1 MAVFLTAVG
10 MVIHQ
15 LESVLIKLYNRKYT
29 KGGFLFTGL
38 ISLFAMVFFAFTD
51 TDGFS
56 LPKELLPYTVAA
68 GILFCGASILTYL
81 ALGWGSFVLSNLILS
96 YSLLISIGYGIFWLG
111 ESASILTWGG
121 IGLMLVSLY
130 LVRGGSQ
137 EEGMRFSWKW
147 LVAILLSSLCSGL
160 FSVLRRVQQLR
171 FADSCTHEFMLVI
184 LAISACVLLAVGAV
198 IEGKDLLTVLKAC
211 GGYAALAGLANGAS
225 NLVAFWVE
233 LLLPIS
239 VLAPTRSGV
248 QILLSFAI
256 SRFLFQERFLKRQ
269 ILGVVLGA
277 VALVLL
283 NL

>member
-1 MAVFLTAVG
+1 MAILLTAVG

-15 LESVLIKLYNRKYT
+15 LESVLIKLYNRKHT
-29 KGGFLFTGL
+29 KGVFLFTGL
-38 ISLFAMVFFAFTD
+38 ISLFAMVFFALTD

-56 LPKELLPYTVAA
+56 LPKEALPYTIAS
-68 GILFCGASILTYL
+68 GILFCCASILTYL

-96 YSLLISIGYGIFWLG
+96 YSLLISIGYGIFGLG
-111 ESASILTWGG
+111 ESASPLTWGG
-121 IGLMLVSLY
+121 ICLMLASLY
-130 LVRGGSQ
+130 LVRGGR
-137 EEGMRFSWKW
+137 EEGVRFSWKW
-147 LVAILLSSLCSGL
+147 LFAIVLSSLCSGL
-160 FSVLRRVQQLR
+160 FSVLRRAQQLR
-171 FADSCTHEFMLVI
+171 FADSCTHEFMLLT
-184 LAISACVLLAVGAV
+184 LAISACVLLVVGAV
-198 IEGKDLLTVLKAC
+198 IEGKGFLSVLKAC

-233 LLLPIS
+233 LLMPIS

-256 SRFLFQERFLKRQ
+256 SRFLFHERFLKRQ
-269 ILGVVLGA
+269 ILGVAMGA